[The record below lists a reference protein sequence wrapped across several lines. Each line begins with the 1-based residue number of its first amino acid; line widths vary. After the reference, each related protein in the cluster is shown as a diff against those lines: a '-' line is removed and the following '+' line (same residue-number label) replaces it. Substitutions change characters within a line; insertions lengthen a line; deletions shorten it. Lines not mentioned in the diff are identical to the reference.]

1 MVEWVNLTVHLC
13 ENICSNELNP
23 FYCLGFLQT
32 EPYIVLVTNL
42 RILLFQMTIIGM
54 YWNLIGKKEMSLL
67 ALTEMIVLFLVLVL
81 LFSFLIILS
90 LILLKKYFSDLIYP
104 VSGLINVLNK
114 NHLSLCFGEYF
125 ICSKTDV
132 LIEML
137 SFLPEAFFSFF
148 EKLITFMIF
157 S

>member
-1 MVEWVNLTVHLC
+1 MGKPNFTFVWEYLLKWTK
-13 ENICSNELNP
+13 S
-23 FYCLGFLQT
+23 
-32 EPYIVLVTNL
+32 
-42 RILLFQMTIIGM
+42 ILLFGVFTDGAL
-54 YWNLIGKKEMSLL
+54 YCVGHKSTYSSLPDDYNWYVLKSNWKKRNESVSSNWNDCFISCFGTS
-67 ALTEMIVLFLVLVL
+67 VF
-81 LFSFLIILS
+81 FSDYSFFNFVK
-90 LILLKKYFSDLIYP
+90 KKYFSDLIYP

>member
-1 MVEWVNLTVHLC
+1 MC

-54 YWNLIGKKEMSLL
+54 YWNPIGKKKNESLSSIWNDCFISCFGIS
-67 ALTEMIVLFLVLVL
+67 AF
-81 LFSFLIILS
+81 FSDCSFFNFVF
-90 LILLKKYFSDLIYP
+90 KKYFSDLIYP

-114 NHLSLCFGEYF
+114 NHLSLCFSEYF

>member
-1 MVEWVNLTVHLC
+1 
-13 ENICSNELNP
+13 
-23 FYCLGFLQT
+23 
-32 EPYIVLVTNL
+32 
-42 RILLFQMTIIGM
+42 
-54 YWNLIGKKEMSLL
+54 MSLL
-67 ALTEMIVLFLVLVL
+67 ALSEMIVLFLVLVFL
-81 LFSFLIILS
+81 LSFLTVLS
-90 LILLKKYFSDLIYP
+90 LILFLKNISVILFIIYP

-114 NHLSLCFGEYF
+114 NHLSLCFSEYF

>member
-1 MVEWVNLTVHLC
+1 
-13 ENICSNELNP
+13 
-23 FYCLGFLQT
+23 
-32 EPYIVLVTNL
+32 
-42 RILLFQMTIIGM
+42 MTIIGM
-54 YWNLIGKKEMSLL
+54 YWNPIEKKKKSLL
-67 ALTEMIVLFLVLVL
+67 VLSEMIVLFLVLV
-81 LFSFLIILS
+81 FSAFFS
-90 LILLKKYFSDLIYP
+90 DYSFFNFVFKKYFSVLIYP

-114 NHLSLCFGEYF
+114 NHLSLCFSEYF

-137 SFLPEAFFSFF
+137 SFLPESFFSFF

>member
-1 MVEWVNLTVHLC
+1 M
-13 ENICSNELNP
+13 
-23 FYCLGFLQT
+23 GK
-32 EPYIVLVTNL
+32 TNFTFVWEHML
-42 RILLFQMTIIGM
+42 KWTKSILLFGVFADGALYCVGHKSTYSSLPDDYNWYVLKSNWEKKNESLSSI
-54 YWNLIGKKEMSLL
+54 WNDCFISCFGIS
-67 ALTEMIVLFLVLVL
+67 AF
-81 LFSFLIILS
+81 FSDCSFFNFVF
-90 LILLKKYFSDLIYP
+90 KKYFSDLIYP

-114 NHLSLCFGEYF
+114 NHLSLCFSEYF